1 MRPCFQSRKAGR
13 SARCPRRTVFARAHH
28 LVSAG
33 TAPKAFGAT
42 TLFLLAFA
50 VLISSTSCKREERG
64 YRVAP
69 PGAQK
74 VKAVSLSDLH
84 PAGAVSPKPVKN
96 DYEENAYA
104 TSQGQQLFTSF
115 NCVGCHA
122 HGGGGMGPAL
132 MDDKWVYGSQPQQV
146 FATIVEGR
154 PNGMP
159 SFRGKIPDY
168 QVWQL
173 VAFVRSVGG
182 LGTSGGSPGRSDE
195 ISNATPPSSMPK
207 QTPKDSSLPPS
218 AQMPPP

>member
-1 MRPCFQSRKAGR
+1 M
-13 SARCPRRTVFARAHH
+13 
-28 LVSAG
+28 
-33 TAPKAFGAT
+33 
-42 TLFLLAFA
+42 LFCCLCSLG
-50 VLISSTSCKREERG
+50 SCKREERG
-64 YRVAP
+64 FRAVP
-69 PGAQK
+69 PAAEKIQSK
-74 VKAVSLSDLH
+74 SLSDLH
-84 PAGAVSPKPVKN
+84 PAGGLAPPPAKN
-96 DYEENAYA
+96 EYEENAYA
-104 TSQGQQLFTSF
+104 TAEGQRLFTAY

-132 MDDKWVYGSQPQQV
+132 MDDKWIYGSQPQQI

-168 QVWQL
+168 QVWEL

-195 ISNATPPSSMPK
+195 MAGPTPPSSMTE
-207 QTPKDSSLPPS
+207 QTPKESSLPPS